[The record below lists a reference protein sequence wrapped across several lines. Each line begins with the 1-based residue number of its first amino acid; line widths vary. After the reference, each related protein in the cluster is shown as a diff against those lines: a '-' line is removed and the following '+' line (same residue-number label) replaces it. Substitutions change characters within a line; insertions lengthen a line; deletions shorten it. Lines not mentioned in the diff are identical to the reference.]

1 MRKTA
6 GSRFR
11 RWTQEVWAQG
21 GSSCCKG
28 TDQCLPVGGMLAC
41 MHACMHA
48 GSRARAASSD
58 PRSRGVGGLGG
69 IGGWRWWRWWRL
81 RRTSVGG
88 SRHAVL
94 PVGVPVCAD
103 TRTPHT
109 ACACVPMYGV
119 RDAHGDGAR
128 RAELGAGDDSRDT
141 ARGAYA
147 RLAVFGGFALRIAH
161 AACTPGYGC
170 VSFRS
175 HSL

>member
-1 MRKTA
+1 MA
-6 GSRFR
+6 VVAVVAAPADVSQ
-11 RWTQEVWAQG
+11 WV
-21 GSSCCKG
+21 S
-28 TDQCLPVGGMLAC
+28 
-41 MHACMHA
+41 
-48 GSRARAASSD
+48 AR
-58 PRSRGVGGLGG
+58 G
-69 IGGWRWWRWWRL
+69 
-81 RRTSVGG
+81 
-88 SRHAVL
+88 AV
-94 PVGVPVCAD
+94 VGVPVCAD

-147 RLAVFGGFALRIAH
+147 RLAVLGGFALRIAH